1 MITCLGLMMAF
12 GTLCAQT
19 TTTYQQ
25 PPARP
30 DAQRPRLSAEQ
41 RAQLITDRMAK
52 AYDLS
57 AEQKTKLL
65 ELNTRTL
72 KQREDRL
79 RRMRDNKDWKKNT
92 PCPNNKDCKKDG
104 KKSNKDCKK
113 NKKDCKNYKKDCP
126 KANGNCS
133 KPNGNC
139 PKANSNCSKPNGNCP
154 NTNGNWQKNGPRR
167 GNAYSH
173 ALRGILT
180 PEQFRAYLTDKA
192 IERELSP
199 RQGARPMPRRGFN
212 APCCGSKDTQV
223 APYKDKKA
231 DKKSGKDKKKKEK
244 VDAKRK

>member
-1 MITCLGLMMAF
+1 MNRLMITCLGLMMAF

-79 RRMRDNKDWKKNT
+79 RRMRDNKDWQKST
-92 PCPNNKDCKKDG
+92 PCPNNKDCK
-104 KKSNKDCKK
+104 KDCKK

-133 KPNGNC
+133 K
-139 PKANSNCSKPNGNCP
+139 SNDNCP
-154 NTNGNWQKNGPRR
+154 NTNGNWQKNEPRR
-167 GNAYSH
+167 GNAYAH